1 MTTAV
6 DFFFDPV
13 CPWAW
18 ITSRWVVEV
27 GTRRE
32 LAVGWRFLSLRL
44 LNADKDY
51 ATHFPAGYTEGHTL
65 GLRLLRV
72 AAAVREAEG
81 NEAVGRLYTE
91 LGQRIHRPG
100 AGLMDL
106 PDGGLEEALAAAGL
120 PAELA
125 AAGDEERYD
134 AVIAEE
140 TEQARDRAGR
150 DVGTPVLTFAA
161 PDGPS
166 FFGPVISRVPRGA
179 EAEQLWDATELMARF
194 EGFAELKR
202 SLREDP
208 QLPTPP
214 APR

>member
-27 GTRRE
+27 GTQRE
-32 LAVGWRFLSLRL
+32 IDVHWRFISLRL

-51 ATHFPAGYTEGHTL
+51 ATHFPAGYPEGHTL

-72 AAAVREAEG
+72 AAAVRDAAG
-81 NEAVGRLYTE
+81 NDAVGRFYTE

-106 PDGGLEEALAAAGL
+106 PDGGLAAALAAAGL
-120 PAELA
+120 PAELVA
-125 AAGDEERYD
+125 AQDDERYD
-134 AVIAEE
+134 AVVAEE
-140 TEQARDRAGR
+140 TELARERAGR
-150 DVGTPVLTFAA
+150 DVGTPVLTFAG
-161 PDGPS
+161 PGGPS
-166 FFGPVISRVPRGA
+166 FFGPVISRIPRGT
-179 EAEQLWDATELMARF
+179 EAVELWDATEKLASF
-194 EGFAELKR
+194 PGFAELKR
-202 SLREDP
+202 AVRETP
-208 QLPTPP
+208 QL
-214 APR
+214 A